1 MADMEPIPNSRRLLG
16 AFALAAGLA
25 TSALAAPPPP
35 DFGPNVHI
43 LSPDAPGLQQRVE
56 GIYEAQQPNHFGPRR
71 DAILLLPGTYR
82 DLRIPVGFYTQV
94 LGLGAHPDDVH
105 VIGDLRSTAFLDGDN
120 ATQNFWRGAENFAI
134 TPTLGIGDN
143 TMQWAV
149 SQANPWLPQ
158 SFRLRT

>member
-82 DLRIPVGFYTQV
+82 DLRSLPERCCSPASAPGRQRASDSYAVSG
-94 LGLGAHPDDVH
+94 
-105 VIGDLRSTAFLDGDN
+105 RSTR
-120 ATQNFWRGAENFAI
+120 QPR
-134 TPTLGIGDN
+134 
-143 TMQWAV
+143 
-149 SQANPWLPQ
+149 
-158 SFRLRT
+158 